1 MSSYSSVV
9 GDQQSKWERQRTLY
23 AVLQAALSASPA
35 ELRLAFKLRDLELR
49 ASRAPKNECRA
60 LERAFNILAQEE
72 LRACYDALL
81 KDSLAPAIFPY
92 GGLSPPPFAGGQALS
107 RRWILTS

>member
-1 MSSYSSVV
+1 MYKSLHSSCSL
-9 GDQQSKWERQRTLY
+9 W
-23 AVLQAALSASPA
+23 PA

-49 ASRAPKNECRA
+49 ASRAPKSECRA

-81 KDSLAPAIFPY
+81 KDSLLPAVFPY
-92 GGLSPPPFAGGQALS
+92 GGFCSRLFSGGLSGNRAAFFTHPPLPLFS
-107 RRWILTS
+107 DH

>member
-1 MSSYSSVV
+1 MKRGTETVRDYFFVADRR
-9 GDQQSKWERQRTLY
+9 GKWERQRPFYQL
-23 AVLQAALSASPA
+23 LQPPPSASPA

-72 LRACYDALL
+72 LRACYDALF
-81 KDSLAPAIFPY
+81 KDSLPPSIFPY
-92 GGLSPPPFAGGQALS
+92 GGFGSILIAG
-107 RRWILTS
+107 